1 MDAFSN
7 LKRETADISTEPR
20 PKAGEPIYNPSTA
33 RGRSDRVATTYWSS
47 LKYVKPTK
55 GNWFPTKAL
64 GVGNVSTSPL
74 SSSISSKLLVSMSLL
89 SSGTTGATAD
99 GGGEEKE
106 KVSMAGGKKR
116 KKRKCCVN
124 KFEPNK

>member
-1 MDAFSN
+1 MLQAY
-7 LKRETADISTEPR
+7 ETQLEEP
-20 PKAGEPIYNPSTA
+20 
-33 RGRSDRVATTYWSS
+33 TTYWSS

-99 GGGEEKE
+99 GGEEKE
-106 KVSMAGGKKR
+106 KKFQLQEKKR
-116 KKRKCCVN
+116 GSAV
-124 KFEPNK
+124 